1 MYECAEQRRC
11 REMAEASNFY
21 RAVYSEESKILW
33 VLNAYSKDQKKTPE
47 IEEVGW
53 EHLVRFGGDLTSLSF
68 RILDGKGRMHIIE
81 IQLDKTHPKCPPSIS
96 ADVPYMFDLKWST
109 HSRLKD
115 VVQQF
120 KKHLEKLQAFW
131 STLDDIDRSLWV
143 VDPKQASPAVSYRQ
157 INMGNDCFIVLSI
170 NAFDPRSLPEINDK
184 QFLENLKCLLETQLP
199 ISPDVQKNEQQVEC
213 GICYAQSLPIDE
225 ELRHKSGTGTDY
237 TCDNTSCKRAFHSIC
252 LVDWLRSITTT
263 RQSFDVLFGSCPYC
277 SEPVA
282 VDHQVA
288 PLWNAANHV
297 LLRYICTILLVVV
310 LIHATSTNQPS
321 QRRCAIPNKLFNPSI
336 INYHRMAP
344 HLNAHY
350 RSGWDLGS
358 LRSFQMDISGLFI
371 VVSVSDS
378 ASNGPMVGVTCFG
391 VMRACNN

>member
-1 MYECAEQRRC
+1 MVLLLLLYFAFGGWLYLQECAEQRRC
-11 REMAEASNFY
+11 REMAEASTFY
-21 RAVYSEESKILW
+21 RAVYS
-33 VLNAYSKDQKKTPE
+33 E

-157 INMGNDCFIVLSI
+157 INMGNDCFIMLSI
-170 NAFDPRSLPEINDK
+170 NAFDPRSLPECRFIGSGPIVNLLRNRWRRNSKRWIKDK

-199 ISPDVQKNEQQVEC
+199 IPPDVQKNEQQVEC

-282 VDHQVA
+282 VK
-288 PLWNAANHV
+288 
-297 LLRYICTILLVVV
+297 I
-310 LIHATSTNQPS
+310 
-321 QRRCAIPNKLFNPSI
+321 
-336 INYHRMAP
+336 
-344 HLNAHY
+344 
-350 RSGWDLGS
+350 
-358 LRSFQMDISGLFI
+358 
-371 VVSVSDS
+371 DS
-378 ASNGPMVGVTCFG
+378 MKK
-391 VMRACNN
+391 